1 MGLNKVVHLIVLL
14 LCFNSPLCHAQDLIK
29 ESKIDSISALF
40 NSGSYTIKNTNSIIT
55 KLNSFNKSYKYKI
68 KLIAYTDTVGSISY
82 NNRLATNR
90 LKSVMD
96 LINKSPLKE
105 SLVDSTNLNE
115 KRKRTKALD
124 DEQFRRVDIAIF
136 KIETSFDFNKP
147 INLHINF
154 QSATENL
161 LGSSYESLDKLLF
174 IMKQDT
180 SLNIQLGGHVCCRS
194 NYELSLQ
201 RAEQVKKYLVR
212 KGILESRIKCEG
224 FSNNSKLV
232 EETSP
237 ANEAKNRRVE
247 VIFIKK

>member
-1 MGLNKVVHLIVLL
+1 MVLF
-14 LCFNSPLCHAQDLIK
+14 LCFNSFLCCGQDLVK
-29 ESKIDSISALF
+29 ETKIDSISAFF
-40 NSGSYTIKNTNSIIT
+40 NSGSYSVKNSNSIIT
-55 KLNSFNKSYKYKI
+55 KFNSLSKSHKYKI
-68 KLIAYTDTVGSISY
+68 KIVAYTDTVGSIVY

-90 LKSVMD
+90 LKAVMD
-96 LINKSPLKE
+96 LINKSQLKE
-105 SLVDSTNLNE
+105 SIIDSTNLNE
-115 KRKRTKALD
+115 KRKRNQSLN
-124 DEQFRRVDIAIF
+124 DEQFRRVDIAIY
-136 KIETSFDFNKP
+136 KIETSFGFNKP

-154 QSATENL
+154 QGATDNL

-194 NYELSLQ
+194 NYDLSLK

-212 KGILESRIKCEG
+212 KGIGESRIKCIG
-224 FSNNSKLV
+224 FSNDSKLV

-247 VIFIKK
+247 VTFIK